1 MGVFLSMNIE
11 DIKFFLVQAD
21 KKNKLATSYLIYG
34 GTESERENI
43 GFFFSMLIHCK
54 KLEKPC
60 GKCMFCKQV
69 KNNIHPDVRWV
80 ILTKKFLS
88 INDVR
93 EVKREIYLKPYSGN
107 RKIYFFNVDYMK
119 EEAANSFLKILE
131 EPPLYGILVILS
143 FNINHFLPTVIS
155 RCQRLKL
162 NFNFPEFDDELKES
176 QGEFLKCISHLED
189 KKFDM
194 FFKTIEDMTK
204 NMEREEIEKWLEH
217 VMWMYRDVFLKKNK
231 FPAEMLVNKNIANYG
246 GRSSAVDNI
255 EKILEL
261 RGRIKFNI
269 NVRIAL
275 ENLLFQLGEL
285 PHST

>member
-1 MGVFLSMNIE
+1 MNKE
-11 DIKFFLVQAD
+11 DINFFLVQAD

-34 GTESERENI
+34 GTESEREDI
-43 GFFFSMLIHCK
+43 GFFFSMLIHCTE
-54 KLEKPC
+54 LEKPC
-60 GKCMFCKQV
+60 GKCVFCKQV

-80 ILTKKFLS
+80 IPTKKFLS

-93 EVKREIYLKPYSGN
+93 EVKREIYFKPYSGN
-107 RKIYFFNVDYMK
+107 RKIYLFNVDYMK

-143 FNINHFLPTVIS
+143 SNINHFLPTVIS
-155 RCQRLKL
+155 RCQKLKL
-162 NFNFPEFDDELKES
+162 NFNFPEFDNELKES
-176 QGEFLKCISHLED
+176 QGEFLKCISQLD
-189 KKFDM
+189 GKKFDM

-217 VMWMYRDVFLKKNK
+217 VMWMYRDIFLKENK
-231 FPAEMLVNKNIANYG
+231 FPDEMLVNKNIVNCG
-246 GRSSAVDNI
+246 GRSPAVDNI

-269 NVRIAL
+269 NVKIAL
-275 ENLLFQLGEL
+275 ENLLFQLGE
-285 PHST
+285 